1 MLKLKVS
8 KQIRSDTSI
17 NKVSND
23 QKSIKHVNKLSKC
36 K

>member
-1 MLKLKVS
+1 MLKLRVS
-8 KQIRSDTSI
+8 KQIRSVASK

-23 QKSIKHVNKLSKC
+23 QKSIKHINKLSKC